1 MAAVP
6 KFYEHNGASP
16 TVTEISALVFCSA
29 DETAPGNEHP
39 LVKPT
44 GADNRSFVKTLGFG
58 FSTGPSVSCSDF
70 RLYSDGTI
78 GWTGCTWNI
87 GDQLPEAYVQATGT
101 EGLTGT
107 EMTALYTGVITSKTD
122 FATYTSAAPKTIDA
136 LKTSGT
142 GVYTKFFCF
151 QVDVS
156 SSAVVGALGAEALT
170 MSWLE
175 V

>member
-6 KFYEHNGASP
+6 KFYEHNGAGP
-16 TVTEISALVFCSA
+16 VVTELSALVFCSA
-29 DETAPGNEHP
+29 DEYAPVNEHP
-39 LVKPT
+39 MVKPS
-44 GADNRSFVKTLGFG
+44 GADNRSYVKTLGFG

-78 GWTGCTWNI
+78 SWTGCTWYI
-87 GDQLPEAYVQATGT
+87 GDQLPTSYIQATGT

-107 EMTALYTGVITSKTD
+107 DILTLYTGVITSKTA
-122 FATYTSAAPKTIDA
+122 FSTYTSAAPKTIDSI
-136 LKTSGT
+136 KTTGT
-142 GVYTKFFCF
+142 GVFTKFFCF
-151 QVDVS
+151 QVYIS

-170 MSWLE
+170 ATWLE

>member
-6 KFYEHNGASP
+6 KFYEHNGSGP
-16 TVTEISALVFCSA
+16 VVTEIAALVFCSA
-29 DETAPGNEHP
+29 DEYAPLNEHP

-44 GADNRSFVKTLGFG
+44 GADNRSYCKTLGFG

-78 GWTGCTWNI
+78 GWTGCLWYV
-87 GDQLPEAYVQATGT
+87 GDQMPTSYIQSTGT
-101 EGLTGT
+101 EGSTGT
-107 EMTALYTGVITSKTD
+107 EMTALYTGVITSKSLFST
-122 FATYTSAAPKTIDA
+122 FTSAAPKTIDSI
-136 LKTSGT
+136 KTTGT
-142 GVYTKFFCF
+142 GVYTKFFVF

-156 SSAVVGALGAEALT
+156 SSAVVGALGAEAIS